1 MNHDDIIEARRVLE
15 IEANAIM
22 GLRERLGAEFS
33 QAVDLISQTK
43 GKVIV
48 TGVGKSGQIGR
59 KIASTLS
66 STGTPA
72 LYVHPTESSHGD
84 MGVIADLD
92 AVIAISSSGES
103 QELHDV
109 ITYCVRKGV
118 ALIGMTGGKDSSLAR
133 SSQVFLDI
141 SVKEEA
147 CPLKLAPTSSSTVTL
162 ALGDAL
168 AMAVLKRKGFN
179 EEDFAEFHPGG
190 SLGRKMLTRVK
201 DVMMTGDALP
211 VVTESTPILEVIAAM
226 TGYAVRGAAGVV
238 SASGDLIG
246 VITDGDIRRQL
257 GQGQKAIECVAKDL
271 MSTNPKTIDVNELAQ
286 KALFVMEQFRINLL
300 FVINSHSEHP
310 KKPVGLLHIQDLIG
324 AKLK

>member
-1 MNHDDIIEARRVLE
+1 MIHEDIAEARRVLDL
-15 IEANAIM
+15 EARAIM
-22 GLRERLGAEFS
+22 DLRERLGDSFIE
-33 QAVDLISQTK
+33 AVRVVTETK

-84 MGVIADLD
+84 LGVIAEGDCVL
-92 AVIAISSSGES
+92 AISNSGES
-103 QELHDV
+103 QELVD
-109 ITYCVRKGV
+109 ILGYCVRKGV
-118 ALIGMTGGKDSSLAR
+118 PVVAMTSS
-133 SSQVFLDI
+133 SSSHLGQTANVFLDI

-201 DVMMTGDALP
+201 DLMQSGGNLP
-211 VVTESTPILEVIAAM
+211 VVKEDTPMSEVIALM
-226 TGYAVRGAAGVV
+226 TGYEVRGAAAVV
-238 SASGDLIG
+238 SPSGDLIG
-246 VITDGDIRRQL
+246 VVTDGDLRRQL
-257 GQGQKAIECVAKDL
+257 GKAEPTLDSKAKDL
-271 MSTNPKTIDVNELAQ
+271 MSSSPKTIDMNELAQ
-286 KALFVMEQFRINLL
+286 KALFLMEQFRINLL
-300 FVINSHSEHP
+300 FVVDASSEKP
-310 KKPVGLLHIQDLIG
+310 TTPVGLLHIQDLI
-324 AKLK
+324 AARLK

>member
-1 MNHDDIIEARRVLE
+1 MIHEDIAEARRVLDL
-15 IEANAIM
+15 EASAILE
-22 GLRERLGAEFS
+22 LRERLGDDFIL
-33 QAVDLISQTK
+33 AVDQIANTK
-43 GKVIV
+43 GKLIV

-84 MGVIADLD
+84 LGVIAESDCVL
-92 AVIAISSSGES
+92 AISNSGES
-103 QELHDV
+103 QELVDLLG
-109 ITYCVRKGV
+109 YCVRKGV
-118 ALIGMTGGKDSSLAR
+118 PVVAMTSSPKSHLGQTAN
-133 SSQVFLDI
+133 VFLDI

-201 DVMMTGDALP
+201 DLMQSGGDLP
-211 VVTESTPILEVIAAM
+211 VVGEETPMSEVIALM
-226 TGYAVRGAAGVV
+226 TGYQVRGAAAVV
-238 SASGDLIG
+238 SSSGELIG
-246 VITDGDIRRQL
+246 VVTDGDLRRQL
-257 GQGQKAIECVAKDL
+257 GKNEPTLDAQAKDL
-271 MSTNPKTIDVNELAQ
+271 MSSNPKTIDMNELAQ
-286 KALFVMEQFRINLL
+286 KALFLMEQFRINLL
-300 FVINSHSEHP
+300 FVVDASSDHP
-310 KKPVGLLHIQDLIG
+310 TKPVGLLHIQDLIK
-324 AKLK
+324 ARLK